1 MSDVLVLPARE
12 RVIPA
17 TAVLRLYREQGWWP
31 ERTAEQVSRVLADQ
45 PAVGAWL
52 AGGSG
57 GAGGNELVG
66 FARAVSDGAFRA
78 YLEDVVVAER
88 HRRRGIGRALVDA
101 LRAEL
106 AGVQLVSLFC
116 GPSLVPFYEAAGYH
130 PTHQVVL
137 HDGR

>member
-12 RVIPA
+12 RAIPA

-31 ERTAEQVSRVLADQ
+31 ERTADQVGRVLADQ

-52 AGGSG
+52 AGGSS
-57 GAGGNELVG
+57 GNELVG

-106 AGVQLVSLFC
+106 AGVQLVSL
-116 GPSLVPFYEAAGYH
+116 
-130 PTHQVVL
+130 
-137 HDGR
+137 